1 MFISFLFLSEERRK
15 KRTKERRKKRV
26 RSYREK
32 SSRNTLR
39 VLGFRELNPSTY
51 SHFRCVEVLTFG
63 PDVRTFLKRGHLLF
77 PKENYQTFCDIDA
90 LAVSMSEKFLRS
102 FFLKSAYLLFSE
114 NELYLSPQTQRCSA
128 RKRRRDRERR

>member
-63 PDVRTFLKRGHLLF
+63 PDLRTFLKRGHLLF

-90 LAVSMSEKFLRS
+90 LAVSMSQKLLRS
-102 FFLKSAYLLFSE
+102 FSRKARFPLSKS
-114 NELYLSPQTQRCSA
+114 
-128 RKRRRDRERR
+128 DRIPL